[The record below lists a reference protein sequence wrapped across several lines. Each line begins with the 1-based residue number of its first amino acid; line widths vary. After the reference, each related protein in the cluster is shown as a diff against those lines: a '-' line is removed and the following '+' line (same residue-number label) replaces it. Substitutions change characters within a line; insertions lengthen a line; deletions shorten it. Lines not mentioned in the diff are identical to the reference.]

1 MRDVAILITGGT
13 LDKVHDTYT
22 ETLTFPDDKSSQ
34 VSALLKIGRTDH
46 PRLVPVLQ
54 EDSLDLCDE
63 DRAAILAAVL
73 ETPERAIVIT
83 HGTGTMDKT
92 AQTLDGKIGD
102 KTVVLSGAMRPFSLG
117 KSDAGFN
124 IGGAIIAAQTLPAG
138 VYGVMNGR
146 VFKAAQIKKDVKSG
160 TFIGTPLT

>member
-1 MRDVAILITGGT
+1 MTKVAILITGGT

-22 ETLTFPDDKSSQ
+22 ETLTFPHDKSSQ
-34 VSALLKIGRTDH
+34 MGDLLRIGRTDH

-54 EDSLDLCDE
+54 EDSLDLCDN
-63 DRAAILAAVL
+63 DRAKILRAVL
-73 ETPERAIVIT
+73 DTSEQAIVIT

-92 AQTLDGKIGD
+92 AQFLDGKTGE
-102 KTVVLSGAMRPFSLG
+102 KTIVLSGAMRPFSLG

-124 IGGAIIAAQTLPAG
+124 IGGALIAAQTLPAG

-146 VFKAAQIKKDVKSG
+146 VFSAAEIKKDVKSG
-160 TFIGTPLT
+160 TFTGTPL